1 MNWIEATERLE
12 YVLAS
17 RIKRQASTD
26 EQKASKAYQL
36 GSLLGLMGCT
46 LTEAQIEKLE
56 REENIIPGVTCP

>member
-12 YVLAS
+12 YILAS

-26 EQKASKAYQL
+26 EQKASKAYHL

>member
-12 YVLAS
+12 YILAS
-17 RIKRQASTD
+17 RIKRLAIRD

-56 REENIIPGVTCP
+56 QDYYARTP